1 MDLKSVLKK
10 EIEKAAVK
18 NAGKT
23 ILPMEEITKPRIGLK
38 AKIAG
43 ALALIGTL
51 ATMLSQYLGG

>member
-10 EIEKAAVK
+10 EIQKAAVK
-18 NAGKT
+18 TVADK
-23 ILPMEEITKPRIGLK
+23 ILPMDDAPKPRVGPK

-51 ATMLSQYLGG
+51 ATLLSQYLGG